1 MQVSQEGRSLWTL
14 MVDGELMVV
23 EHSLE
28 KTFQRFEMIRGPG
41 HCFDDNW
48 LIDVTTFTK
57 SCGVIM
63 LEEPVEHCFCF
74 VFCRLLFWP
83 LAWFAAVHRVFAS
96 NFVLLLCTYVHK
108 AVASKR
114 QIEALASVEIS
125 SYLFCFGFLFLFCFF
140 CSHIKL
146 I

>member
-48 LIDVTTFTK
+48 LIDVKAFAK

-63 LEEPVEHCFCF
+63 VEEPVEHCFCF
-74 VFCRLLFWP
+74 VFCRSLFWP

-96 NFVLLLCTYVHK
+96 NFN
-108 AVASKR
+108 
-114 QIEALASVEIS
+114 
-125 SYLFCFGFLFLFCFF
+125 
-140 CSHIKL
+140 
-146 I
+146 